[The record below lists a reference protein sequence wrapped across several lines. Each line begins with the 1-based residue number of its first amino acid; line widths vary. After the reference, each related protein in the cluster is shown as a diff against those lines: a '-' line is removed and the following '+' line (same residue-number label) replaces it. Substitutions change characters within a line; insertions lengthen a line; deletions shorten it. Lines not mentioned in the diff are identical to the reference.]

1 MIFAHF
7 FIFLLFVHYVNS
19 KEVLKIGFL
28 KHPNYPQVLGAISL
42 AVQKI
47 NNDSNILPKTHLEFI
62 FGDLPSKWKYK
73 ISLTS
78 KVYWFDE
85 IFLLFSENNNLV
97 PLRKMTEF
105 RDENISAFIGPDVNC
120 NEEARLASAWNLPMI
135 AFVSQ
140 YDKIY

>member
-47 NNDSNILPKTHLEFI
+47 NNDSNILPKTQLEFI
-62 FGDLPSKWKYK
+62 FGDLPSKKKYK
-73 ISLTS
+73 ISLTP
-78 KVYWFDE
+78 KGVYLQKSVKSMKSVGLKYILTDFWRH
-85 IFLLFSENNNLV
+85 LFFKYLQKSV
-97 PLRKMTEF
+97 R
-105 RDENISAFIGPDVNC
+105 
-120 NEEARLASAWNLPMI
+120 
-135 AFVSQ
+135 Q
-140 YDKIY
+140 